1 MLKRDLKPG
10 EELHIGDA
18 VIKVVKKH
26 GQVVSLAIQA
36 PREVK
41 IEVKGDEGEANTRKV
56 SVSAS

>member
-10 EELHIGDA
+10 EELHIGNA

-26 GQVVSLAIQA
+26 GQVVSLAIDA

-41 IEVKGDEGEANTRKV
+41 IEVKGYEGEANTRKV

>member
-10 EELHIGDA
+10 EELHVGDA

-41 IEVKGDEGEANTRKV
+41 IEVKGSEGEANTRKV

>member
-10 EELHIGDA
+10 EELHVGDA

-26 GQVVSLAIQA
+26 GQIVSLAIQA

-41 IEVKGDEGEANTRKV
+41 IEVKGSDGEANTRKV

>member
-26 GQVVSLAIQA
+26 GQCVSLAIEA

-41 IEVKGDEGEANTRKV
+41 IEVKGSEGEANTRKV